1 MPVAGFSE
9 TETQT
14 TEEQRFERLV
24 ELSPSAKLVFKVLQK
39 EESPLEPEEISERTL
54 LPSRTTRYA
63 LNKLESADLVAERP
77 SLKDARKQLYESR
90 SVKQPENRTT

>member
-1 MPVAGFSE
+1 MPVAGFLE

-14 TEEQRFERLV
+14 TEEQRFERLI

-39 EESPLEPEEISERTL
+39 EESPLEPGEISRRTL
-54 LPSRTTRYA
+54 LPTRTARYA

-77 SLKDARKQLYESR
+77 SLKDARRQLYEPR

>member
-14 TEEQRFERLV
+14 TEEQRFERLI

-39 EESPLEPEEISERTL
+39 EESPLEPGEISERTL

-77 SLKDARKQLYESR
+77 SLKDARKQLYEP
-90 SVKQPENRTT
+90 QPVTRTGSQTT

>member
-1 MPVAGFSE
+1 MPVAGFLE

-39 EESPLEPEEISERTL
+39 EESPLEPGEISERTL

-63 LNKLESADLVAERP
+63 LKKLESADLVAERP
-77 SLKDARKQLYESR
+77 SLKDARKQLYEPR
-90 SVKQPENRTT
+90 SVKQPESWTI